1 MEFLNQ
7 GIQSQGYVSYLIIFL
22 TFIGSRSICVYL
34 VPKIIEVGENLELY
48 DYPGVRKIHSKPLLR
63 SGGIALFASY
73 ISPILILLLISNNNN
88 QLIITFLLG
97 NFVFFLIGLLDDFYN
112 ISPYI
117 KLFLQF
123 LITLLLFYFGIKLT
137 GIDFS
142 NFIFFDHQ
150 IIFPKIISI
159 IFTSL
164 WIVGIINSIN
174 WIDGLDG
181 LASGISL
188 IFSLGVFLINLING
202 QIELAIICASLT
214 GANLGFLKYNFNPAK
229 ILMGDSGSYFLGF
242 ALSILSLNIL
252 TLDNSNLFT
261 LSSILLL
268 IIPICDMFFVIS
280 NRVFSRKNPFYPD
293 KSHIHHRLLNKIG
306 NQKQTVLLI
315 YLISFIFTSLAVYF
329 SSFTI

>member
-22 TFIGSRSICVYL
+22 TFFASRLICVHL
-34 VPKIIEVGENLELY
+34 VPKIINIGENLELY
-48 DYPGVRKIHSKPLLR
+48 DYPGIRKIHSKPLLR
-63 SGGIALFASY
+63 SGGIALFISY
-73 ISPILILLLISNNNN
+73 ISPLIILLLISNNNN
-88 QLIITFLLG
+88 QLFITFLLG
-97 NFVFFLIGLLDDFYN
+97 NFLFFLIGLLDDFYN
-112 ISPYI
+112 LSPYI

-123 LITLLLFYFGIKLT
+123 LMTSLLFYFGIKIT

-142 NFIFFDHQ
+142 NIIFFDRV
-150 IIFPKIISI
+150 IFPRVMSS

-202 QIELAIICASLT
+202 QLELAIICASLT

-242 ALSILSLNIL
+242 ALSILSLDIL
-252 TLDNSNLFT
+252 TFDKSNFFT
-261 LSSILLL
+261 FSSILLL
-268 IIPICDMFFVIS
+268 IIPICDMFFVII
-280 NRVFSRKNPFYPD
+280 NRLLRGANPFYPD
-293 KSHIHHRLLNKIG
+293 SSHLHHRLLKKIG

-315 YLISFIFTSLAVYF
+315 YLISFIFTSLAIFF
-329 SSFTI
+329 SY

>member
-1 MEFLNQ
+1 LEFLNQ

-22 TFIGSRSICVYL
+22 TFFASRLICVHL
-34 VPKIIEVGENLELY
+34 VPKIINIGENLELY
-48 DYPGVRKIHSKPLLR
+48 DYPGIRKIHSKPLLR
-63 SGGIALFASY
+63 SGGIALFISY
-73 ISPILILLLISNNNN
+73 ISPLIILLLISNNNN
-88 QLIITFLLG
+88 QLFITFLLG
-97 NFVFFLIGLLDDFYN
+97 NFLFFLIGLLDDFYN
-112 ISPYI
+112 LSPYI

-123 LITLLLFYFGIKLT
+123 LMTSLLFYFGIKIT

-142 NFIFFDHQ
+142 NIIFFDRV
-150 IIFPKIISI
+150 IFPRVMSS

-188 IFSLGVFLINLING
+188 IFSLGVFIINLING
-202 QIELAIICASLT
+202 QVELAIICASLT

-242 ALSILSLNIL
+242 ALSILSLDIL
-252 TLDNSNLFT
+252 TFDKSNFFT
-261 LSSILLL
+261 FSSILLL
-268 IIPICDMFFVIS
+268 IIPICDMFFVII
-280 NRVFSRKNPFYPD
+280 NRLLRGANPFYPD
-293 KSHIHHRLLNKIG
+293 SSHLHHRLLKKIG

-315 YLISFIFTSLAVYF
+315 YLISFIFTSLAIFF
-329 SSFTI
+329 SY

>member
-22 TFIGSRSICVYL
+22 TFFASRLICVHL
-34 VPKIIEVGENLELY
+34 VPKIINIGENLELY
-48 DYPGVRKIHSKPLLR
+48 DYPGIRKIHSKPLLR
-63 SGGIALFASY
+63 SGGIALFISY
-73 ISPILILLLISNNNN
+73 ISPLIILLLISNNNN
-88 QLIITFLLG
+88 QLFITFLLG
-97 NFVFFLIGLLDDFYN
+97 NFLFFLIGLLDDFYN
-112 ISPYI
+112 LSPYI

-123 LITLLLFYFGIKLT
+123 LMTSLLFYFGIKIT

-142 NFIFFDHQ
+142 NIIFFDRV
-150 IIFPKIISI
+150 IFPRVMSS

-188 IFSLGVFLINLING
+188 IFSLGVFIINLING
-202 QIELAIICASLT
+202 QVELAIICASLT

-242 ALSILSLNIL
+242 ALSILSLDIL
-252 TLDNSNLFT
+252 TFDKSNFFT
-261 LSSILLL
+261 FSSILLL
-268 IIPICDMFFVIS
+268 IIPICDMFFVII
-280 NRVFSRKNPFYPD
+280 NRLLRGANPFYPD
-293 KSHIHHRLLNKIG
+293 SSHLHHRLLKKIG

-315 YLISFIFTSLAVYF
+315 YLISFIFTSLAIFF
-329 SSFTI
+329 SY

>member
-22 TFIGSRSICVYL
+22 TFFASRLICVHL
-34 VPKIIEVGENLELY
+34 VPKIINIGENLELY
-48 DYPGVRKIHSKPLLR
+48 DYPGIRKIHSKPLLR
-63 SGGIALFASY
+63 SGGIALFISY
-73 ISPILILLLISNNNN
+73 ISPLIILLLISNNNN
-88 QLIITFLLG
+88 QLFITFLLG
-97 NFVFFLIGLLDDFYN
+97 NFLFFLIGLLDDFYN
-112 ISPYI
+112 LSPYI

-123 LITLLLFYFGIKLT
+123 LITSLLFYFGIKIT

-142 NFIFFDHQ
+142 NIIFFDRV
-150 IIFPKIISI
+150 IFPRVMSS

-202 QIELAIICASLT
+202 QVELAIICASLT

-242 ALSILSLNIL
+242 ALSILSLDIL
-252 TLDNSNLFT
+252 TF
-261 LSSILLL
+261 
-268 IIPICDMFFVIS
+268 
-280 NRVFSRKNPFYPD
+280 D
-293 KSHIHHRLLNKIG
+293 KSN
-306 NQKQTVLLI
+306 
-315 YLISFIFTSLAVYF
+315 FFTF
-329 SSFTI
+329 S

>member
-1 MEFLNQ
+1 LEFLNQ

-22 TFIGSRSICVYL
+22 TFFASRLICVHL
-34 VPKIIEVGENLELY
+34 VPKIINIGENLELY
-48 DYPGVRKIHSKPLLR
+48 DYPGIRKIHSKPLLR
-63 SGGIALFASY
+63 SGGIALFISY
-73 ISPILILLLISNNNN
+73 ISPLIILLLISNNNN
-88 QLIITFLLG
+88 QLFITFLLG
-97 NFVFFLIGLLDDFYN
+97 NFLFFLIGLLDDFYN
-112 ISPYI
+112 LSPYI

-123 LITLLLFYFGIKLT
+123 LMTSLLFYFGIKIT

-142 NFIFFDHQ
+142 NIIFFDRV
-150 IIFPKIISI
+150 IFPRVMSS

-202 QIELAIICASLT
+202 QLELAIICASLT

-242 ALSILSLNIL
+242 ALSILSLDIL
-252 TLDNSNLFT
+252 TFDKSNFFT
-261 LSSILLL
+261 FSSILLL
-268 IIPICDMFFVIS
+268 IIPICDMFFVII
-280 NRVFSRKNPFYPD
+280 NRLLRGANPFYPD
-293 KSHIHHRLLNKIG
+293 SSHLHHRLLKKIG

-315 YLISFIFTSLAVYF
+315 YLISFIFTSLAIFF
-329 SSFTI
+329 SY

>member
-7 GIQSQGYVSYLIIFL
+7 GIQTQGYVSYLIIFL
-22 TFIGSRSICVYL
+22 AFISSTSICVYL
-34 VPKIIEVGENLELY
+34 VPKFINIGENLDLY

-63 SGGIALFASY
+63 SGGIALFTAY
-73 ISPILILLLISNNNN
+73 ILPILFFLLIFNPNN
-88 QLIITFLLG
+88 QSIITFLLG
-97 NFVFFLIGLLDDFYN
+97 SLIFFLIGLLDDFYN

-123 LITLLLFYFGIKLT
+123 LITSLLFYCGIKIT

-142 NFIFFDHQ
+142 NTIFFDNT
-150 IIFPKIISI
+150 IIFSKIISA

-188 IFSLGVFLINLING
+188 IFSLGVLFINLING

-214 GANLGFLKYNFNPAK
+214 GANIGFLKYNFNPAK
-229 ILMGDSGSYFLGF
+229 IIMGDSGSYFLGF

-252 TLDNSNLFT
+252 TSDNLNLFS
-261 LSSILLL
+261 LNAILLL

-280 NRVFSRKNPFYPD
+280 NRLIRRKNPFYPD
-293 KSHIHHRLLNKIG
+293 KSHIHHRLLKKIG
-306 NQKQTVLLI
+306 NQKQTVSLI
-315 YLISFIFTSLAVYF
+315 YLISFIFTSLAIFLSYW
-329 SSFTI
+329 TI